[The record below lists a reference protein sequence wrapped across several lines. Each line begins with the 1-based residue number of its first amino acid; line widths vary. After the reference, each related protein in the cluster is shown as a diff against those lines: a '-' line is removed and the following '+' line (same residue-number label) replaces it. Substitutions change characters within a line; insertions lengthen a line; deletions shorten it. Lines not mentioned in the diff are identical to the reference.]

1 MTTYERSLLEAHVSH
16 MVDLASEIKSS
27 LNQND
32 YAEVAARCVEMEAT
46 AETAGYTARGQ
57 RLPR

>member
-1 MTTYERSLLEAHVSH
+1 MTTYDRSLLEAHISH
-16 MVDLASEIKSS
+16 MIDLASEIESA

-32 YAEVAARCVEMEAT
+32 YAEVAALCVEMEAT

-57 RLPR
+57 RLSR